1 MTDAFIFLTGT
12 PHQGK
17 TDQFVNLLMLLR
29 PDLGRRFAHIFTDPS
44 SVAEV
49 VLRNRKSLATDAN
62 GEFLFRGQDTHLVKV
77 PLADSAR
84 EFNQQLQKYLTH
96 GYAAALAGGNTG
108 RAIGF
113 VMTTY
118 RKLASSSIA
127 AIERA
132 LQRRSAR
139 LKRRG

>member
-1 MTDAFIFLTGT
+1 MFS
-12 PHQGK
+12 
-17 TDQFVNLLMLLR
+17 
-29 PDLGRRFAHIFTDPS
+29 DPTV
-44 SVAEV
+44 VAEV

-62 GEFLFRGQDTHLVKV
+62 GNFLFRGQTTNRVEV
-77 PLADSAR
+77 PLSDSAR
-84 EFNQQLQKYLTH
+84 AFDEQLRSYLRF
-96 GYAAALAGGNTG
+96 GYAASEAGGTTG

-132 LQRRSAR
+132 LERRAARLRGEDGGWLAMGPFRRSTR
-139 LKRRG
+139 